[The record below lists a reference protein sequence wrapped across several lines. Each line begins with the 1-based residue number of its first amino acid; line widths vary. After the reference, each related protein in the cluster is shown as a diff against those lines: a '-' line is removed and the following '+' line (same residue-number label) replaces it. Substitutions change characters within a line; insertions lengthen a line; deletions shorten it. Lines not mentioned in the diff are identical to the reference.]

1 MLSET
6 LRQIIINALAHYQLP
21 SSANA
26 VELLLMIAAHE
37 SGGFTYC
44 KQIQGPALGL
54 YQMEP
59 ATFYDTQQYMQ
70 RVKRF
75 DQIDIEAP
83 PDRLVFD
90 VPFATA
96 MARVYLLRVPAPIP
110 AVEDVWA
117 LAQYAKKYWNT
128 PLGKAS
134 AKQYLTAYLK
144 QGGFT
149 QTKPITEELAYAS
162 A

>member
-1 MLSET
+1 MFGEMFRS
-6 LRQIIINALAHYQLP
+6 IIIHALAHYQLP

-44 KQIQGPALGL
+44 KQVQGPALGL

-59 ATFYDTQQYMQ
+59 NTFYYTQKYMQ
-70 RVKRF
+70 RVKRY
-75 DQIDIEAP
+75 DQINLTAP
-83 PDRLVFD
+83 ADRLVFD
-90 VPFATA
+90 VLFATA
-96 MARVYLLRVPAPIP
+96 MARVYLLRIPEPIP
-110 AVEDVWA
+110 AAEDAWA
-117 LAQYAKKYWNT
+117 LAQYAKQYWNT

-134 AKQYLTAYLK
+134 AQHYLTAYLK
-144 QGGFT
+144 QGGLT
-149 QTKPITEELAYAS
+149 QSKPVTEGQGYAS